1 MAFPGVGAVG
11 IEDDFL
17 VTDSGI
23 EILTNYQDTI
33 IEIKP

>member
-1 MAFPGVGAVG
+1 MAFPGTGAVG

-17 VTDSGI
+17 VTGSGV
-23 EILTNYQDTI
+23 ELLTDYQDTI